1 MLIVCQEGAGT
12 AENDQ
17 GMFSTEHCLMLFSS
31 LDLVQDMF
39 AAICQMLLLWK
50 SLGHKVMPYPAECY
64 VTHVKTGYNLLL
76 QEAFSNENLV
86 KKFQDFTPESDTEV
100 WRFFVH

>member
-1 MLIVCQEGAGT
+1 MFIVCQEGAGM

-39 AAICQMLLLWK
+39 AAICQMLLL
-50 SLGHKVMPYPAECY
+50 
-64 VTHVKTGYNLLL
+64 
-76 QEAFSNENLV
+76 
-86 KKFQDFTPESDTEV
+86 
-100 WRFFVH
+100 

>member
-1 MLIVCQEGAGT
+1 M

-39 AAICQMLLLWK
+39 AAICQMLLL
-50 SLGHKVMPYPAECY
+50 
-64 VTHVKTGYNLLL
+64 
-76 QEAFSNENLV
+76 
-86 KKFQDFTPESDTEV
+86 
-100 WRFFVH
+100 